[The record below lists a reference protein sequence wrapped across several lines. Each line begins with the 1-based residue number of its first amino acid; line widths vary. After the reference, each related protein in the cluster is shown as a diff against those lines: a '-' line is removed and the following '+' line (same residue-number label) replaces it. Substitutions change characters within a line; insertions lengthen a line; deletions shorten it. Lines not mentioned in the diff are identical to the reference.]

1 MLKKFSIL
9 TLAAAAMFFVGC
21 GTEDGPDSPWGPG
34 FVPDDDKDE
43 PELVVKPIEK
53 ADNMVVAHRG
63 AVKEFGGTPDNS
75 LASLRNAI
83 GLGCYG
89 SELDIYWTK
98 DNDVI
103 VAHADSNCKIN
114 QLYPWENTVTEL
126 RRGGA
131 LSNGEPLPT
140 LKEYITVAVT
150 EGKCTKLVLDIKHIT
165 APTTIAAA
173 TRAQYCINA
182 CRRSIEIAQELGAEE
197 WIEFICPGNTTVM
210 EGCAPLCE
218 AAEIPIGWMANK
230 AASEYDRLGAGC
242 RYAYRWANMSLEYMN
257 DGIPYGS
264 ETVEKGR
271 RTIDEFVNRGI
282 DFSVFN
288 ADTDQ
293 QMDYYASQSHKM
305 KSICTNYPKKLLSKM
320 RK

>member
-1 MLKKFSIL
+1 M
-9 TLAAAAMFFVGC
+9 
-21 GTEDGPDSPWGPG
+21 
-34 FVPDDDKDE
+34 
-43 PELVVKPIEK
+43 
-53 ADNMVVAHRG
+53 
-63 AVKEFGGTPDNS
+63 
-75 LASLRNAI
+75 
-83 GLGCYG
+83 
-89 SELDIYWTK
+89 
-98 DNDVI
+98 
-103 VAHADSNCKIN
+103 
-114 QLYPWENTVTEL
+114 
-126 RRGGA
+126 
-131 LSNGEPLPT
+131 
-140 LKEYITVAVT
+140 AVT
-150 EGKCTKLVLDIKHIT
+150 EGKCTKLVLDIKNIT

-197 WIEFICPGNTTVM
+197 WIEFICTGNTTVM

-257 DGIPYGS
+257 DGIPYGR